1 MKEIGERNERT
12 TWCFFQLLR
21 YSIEASE
28 DFPEDLTE
36 GEWEALFDI
45 AQQQALLGVLF
56 HGIQKHQQQK
66 PPRDLLLKWFVVS
79 EQIKATNQKANKA
92 AVELS
97 DYFRAHGF
105 RSCILK
111 GQGNTLNY
119 PDPYIRTIGDIDVWV
134 SPFHISQGGGM
145 KQCGCKGMNLDTDE
159 NVREIIAFARRRHLN
174 AKACYHHVDAGT
186 FQGVEVEIH
195 YRPSFMNN
203 LIHNR
208 RLQRWFELVKEEQ
221 FSHNVEFPDD
231 TGSVC
236 VPTHAFNRVYQ
247 MSHIFRHV
255 IQMGIGLRQITDYYF
270 VLKQGFTPEEQKM
283 DTILLKQLGLYKI
296 ATAMM
301 WVLKEVLHIEDQYM
315 IVPADRR
322 RGKFLL
328 NEIIQGG
335 NFGQWSN
342 GRRKKEEGRVMKNI
356 QRIKRDFRLMWY
368 FPSECLWEPIFRW
381 YHFFWRLAH
390 R

>member
-1 MKEIGERNERT
+1 MKEFGERNERT

-21 YSIEASE
+21 YSIGASGV
-28 DFPEDLTE
+28 FPENLTE
-36 GEWEALFDI
+36 GEWEALFDM

-56 HGIQKHQQQK
+56 HGIQKNLQQK
-66 PPRDLLLKWFVVS
+66 PPRDLLLKWYVVS
-79 EQIKATNQKANKA
+79 EQIKATNQKANKVS
-92 AVELS
+92 VELS

-119 PDPYIRTIGDIDVWV
+119 PNPYIRTSGDMDVWV
-134 SPFHISQGGGM
+134 SPFHISQRGGM
-145 KQCGCKGMNLDTDE
+145 KQCGGKGMNLNTDE
-159 NVREIIAFARRRHLN
+159 NVREMIAFARERHLN
-174 AKACYHHVDAGT
+174 AKALYHHVDVGT

-208 RLQRWFELVKEEQ
+208 RLQWWFELVKEEQ
-221 FSHNVEFPDD
+221 FSHNVAFPDD

-236 VPTHAFNRVYQ
+236 IPTHAFNRVYQ

-270 VLKQGFTPEEQKM
+270 VLKQGFTPEEQKR
-283 DTILLKQLGLYKI
+283 DIILLKQLGLYRI
-296 ATAMM
+296 ATALM
-301 WVLKEVLHIEDQYM
+301 WVLKEVLRIEDKYM
-315 IVPADRR
+315 LVPADRQ
-322 RGKFLL
+322 RGEFLL

-335 NFGQWSN
+335 NFGQWNN
-342 GRRKKEEGRVMKNI
+342 GKRKKQEGRVMKNI

-381 YHFFWRLAH
+381 YHFFWRWAH